1 MPVELNHTIVWCRD
15 QQKSAS
21 FLAEILDRPAP
32 VRFGPFLVVE
42 LDNGASLDFYQ
53 KDGKPALQHYAFLIG
68 DAEFDAV
75 FAKVEQRGLPYWADP
90 AKKHPQEINTHYG
103 GRGFYFDDPDGHLL
117 EVITT
122 PYGSEMP

>member
-1 MPVELNHTIVWCRD
+1 MAVELNHTIVWCRD

-90 AKKHPQEINTHYG
+90 AKEKPDEINTHYG

>member
-15 QQKSAS
+15 QQKSAD
-21 FLAEILDRPAP
+21 FLAEILGRPAP
-32 VRFGPFLVVE
+32 VRFGPFMVVS
-42 LDNGASLDFYQ
+42 LDKGASLDFYQ

-68 DAEFDAV
+68 DADFDAV
-75 FAKVEQRGLPYWADP
+75 FARVTARGLDYWADP
-90 AKKHPQEINTHYG
+90 AKTKPQEINTHYG